1 MVGTNP
7 IGAAFSVDGQSY
19 ASTQTFLWPQGSKH
33 IISFIYSTASNGSL
47 LGFQLSYNGQTQ
59 FLFNGWTAAQT
70 SIGGGASSITITADP
85 TIPTITASLQENFLV
100 QIQFPNS
107 GSTGCTGAPGTPTGT
122 GTLSGVVYFNGSCI
136 TTSQT
141 LFLPAGPIPLLA
153 FPYPGWV
160 FYGWQIN
167 GSFTVPSTSNYNLVG
182 PVTITPLFSI
192 AKRVHF
198 MTNPPGLTVLVDR
211 TLSQTPFTPSPNGAV
226 CPNASS
232 QLSGLAPPGFAQ
244 LCTGDFDFLP
254 YSVHTIGANTPQQ
267 DQQGNY
273 WVFQGYTNGIGQNG
287 SYTVDTATNVAA
299 TLTAGFVPGVKV
311 TLITSQP
318 GLQLTVDGRSNWQG
332 YNFVWGQGETHTISA
347 PATQVDSSGR
357 TWSFVSWSNGGPAT
371 QTLTIPT
378 TTTYLALTANFSVLP
393 QVTINSVPAG
403 MQFSVDGNP
412 CATPCVVSKAS
423 GATMQVAVPGSVSSS
438 SVSRLDLTSWNDG
451 STATTRTISFNQNTQ
466 GFIVSYHSSWA
477 LTSTVSPAASA
488 TFAFSPP
495 TPDGFFAD
503 GTQVT
508 VTVTPNNGF
517 KFVKWGG
524 DFSGNFTTGYLSMT
538 SPHSITAYTQAVP
551 YIAPAGIMS
560 AAGATPDGTMAPG
573 SVISIYGNS
582 LAPALQ
588 VGSSNPLPQSLG
600 NITVTINNYI
610 LPLLF
615 VSPTQINA
623 QLPSELVDG
632 NYTLLVHQTGQPDV
646 TGTLTV
652 SRDAPGMF
660 TQSNTLNQPLVLA
673 LHADG
678 TLVTFDSPAIRGE
691 QISIYG
697 TGFGPYSTTIVDGFF
712 VPATPAANVSD
723 AVILNVGAIAKTPD
737 FAGAAP
743 GFVGMTLVQMT
754 ITDDLPTA
762 TTVNLTVMVN
772 SKLSTTVVLPLQ

>member
-1 MVGTNP
+1 MVGTTP
-7 IGAAFSVDGQSY
+7 VGAVFSVDGVNYLSN
-19 ASTQTFLWPQGSKH
+19 QTFLWPQGSKH
-33 IISFIYSTASNGSL
+33 IVSFVYTLANDGTSL
-47 LGFQLSYNGQTQ
+47 GYQLSSNAQTQ
-59 FLFNGWTAAQT
+59 FMFGGWAAAQT
-70 SIGGGASSITITADP
+70 TVGGGASSVTITADP
-85 TIPTITASLQENFLV
+85 TIPTVIASLQENYLV
-100 QIQFPNS
+100 QVLFPNS
-107 GSTGCTGAPGTPTGT
+107 GSTSCTGGPGNPAGT
-122 GTLSGVVYFNGSCI
+122 GTISGIVYFNGSCI
-136 TTSQT
+136 STTQNV
-141 LFLPAGPIPLLA
+141 FLSAGSIPLLA

-167 GSFTVPSTSNYNLVG
+167 NNFVLASTGSYTLTG
-182 PVTITPLFSI
+182 PASITPLFSI

-198 MTNPPGLTVLVDR
+198 MTNPPGMTVLVDR
-211 TLSQTPFTPSPNGAV
+211 SVSQTPMTPSPNGAT
-226 CPNASS
+226 CPTTSS
-232 QLSGLAPPGFAQ
+232 QLSGLAPAGFAQ

-254 YSVHTIGANTPQQ
+254 GSVHSIGANTPQQ
-267 DQQGNY
+267 DQVGNY
-273 WVFQGYTNGIGQNG
+273 FVFEGYTNGIGQNG
-287 SYTVDTATNVAA
+287 NYTVDNATNVAT
-299 TLTAGFVPGVKV
+299 TLTATFVPGVKV

-332 YNFVWGQGETHTISA
+332 YNFVWGQGETHTVSA

-371 QTLTIPT
+371 QTLTMPT
-378 TTTYLALTANFSVLP
+378 TTTNIALTATFSVLP
-393 QVTINSVPAG
+393 QVTINSVPQG

-423 GATMQVAVPGSVSSS
+423 GSTMQVAVPASVSSS
-438 SVSRLDLTSWNDG
+438 SVSRMDLTSWNDG

-466 GFIVSYHSSWA
+466 TFSVAYHSSWA
-477 LTSTVSPAASA
+477 LTAAANPAASA
-488 TFAFSPP
+488 AFTYSPA
-495 TPDGFFAD
+495 TPDGFFPD

-524 DFSGNFTTGYLSMT
+524 DFSGNFTTGYLTMSG
-538 SPHSITAYTQAVP
+538 PHAITAYTQAVP

-588 VGSSNPLPQSLG
+588 IGATNPLPQSLG

-646 TGTLTV
+646 TGSLTV

-678 TLVTFDSPAIRGE
+678 SLVTFDSPAIRGE
-691 QISIYG
+691 QISIFG
-697 TGFGPYSTTIVDGFF
+697 TGFGPYATTIVDGFF
-712 VPATPAANVSD
+712 VPATPTTNVAD
-723 AVILNVGAIAKTPD
+723 PVILNVGAIAKTPD

-743 GFVGMTLVQMT
+743 GMVGMTVVQMT

-762 TTVNLTVMVN
+762 TTVNLSVMVN
-772 SKLSTTVVLPLQ
+772 SKQSTTVVLPLQ